1 LRITRGI
8 LELLLEHRHPLTIV
22 TKGGL
27 ILRDLDLLERLAADG
42 LAAVMVSVTTL
53 DDELKRKLEPRTA
66 GPNLRLKM
74 IRELAQHG
82 VPTGV
87 MAAPMIPGL
96 NDHELEKILE
106 QAAEAGAR
114 SAGYVLLRLPH
125 ELKALFEEWLR
136 EHYPGRAAHVLSLL
150 KQMHG
155 GSVYDSTFH
164 ARQRGA
170 GPFAALLQARFDRA
184 RRALGLDRP
193 PTLDSGSFVRPTPRS
208 GQLDLW
214 SR

>member
-1 LRITRGI
+1 
-8 LELLLEHRHPLTIV
+8 
-22 TKGGL
+22 
-27 ILRDLDLLERLAADG
+27 
-42 LAAVMVSVTTL
+42 SVTTL

-74 IRELAQHG
+74 IREPAQQW

-125 ELKALFEEWLR
+125 ELKALFEEWLPQGA
-136 EHYPGRAAHVLSLL
+136 PG
-150 KQMHG
+150 
-155 GSVYDSTFH
+155 
-164 ARQRGA
+164 GA
-170 GPFAALLQARFDRA
+170 GHAW
-184 RRALGLDRP
+184 RR
-193 PTLDSGSFVRPTPRS
+193 V
-208 GQLDLW
+208 
-214 SR
+214 